1 MTERQKLKEK
11 LLGMAKNETISLP
24 WYRYDEAGYKAD
36 YIRNLASKLS
46 SDYKVDF
53 KICAPKSAT
62 HITVTRIS

>member
-11 LLGMAKNETISLP
+11 LLGMAKNETITLL
-24 WYRYDEAGYKAD
+24 WYRYDEAAYKAD

>member
-1 MTERQKLKEK
+1 
-11 LLGMAKNETISLP
+11 MAKDETITLP
-24 WYRYDEAGYKAD
+24 WYRYDETGYKAE
-36 YIRNLASKLS
+36 YIRNLASRLS

>member
-1 MTERQKLKEK
+1 MTKRQKLKEK
-11 LLGMAKNETISLP
+11 LLGMAKNETITLP

-62 HITVTRIS
+62 HITVTRVS